1 MDFVSLCL
9 ISEFILIKGLQV
21 SCELWMHIDGG
32 TVCFETF
39 IGGHS
44 LLYHTDSVSE
54 VFRWYTGMKKRAAWG
69 PVAGRYLFRS
79 REDYELAIEVGEAS
93 IAYLLPFEEDPE
105 DRNLIRREFRKRD
118 CRMRHS
124 RFFSILLLTI
134 C

>member
-1 MDFVSLCL
+1 MGFVSLCL

-44 LLYHTDSVSE
+44 LLYRTDSVSK
-54 VFRWYTGMKKRAAWG
+54 VIRWYLGLKKRAVWG

-79 REDYELAIEVGEAS
+79 WEDYELALEIGEAS
-93 IAYLLPFEEDPE
+93 IAFLLPCKEETE
-105 DRNLIRREFRKRD
+105 D
-118 CRMRHS
+118 
-124 RFFSILLLTI
+124 
-134 C
+134 